1 MRWTVRGLAAMTVL
15 LALMCVGLAV
25 TFHAKAEESACFRE
39 ALADGETPAVA
50 DSDCLA
56 RPFESVVRR

>member
-1 MRWTVRGLAAMTVL
+1 MTVL